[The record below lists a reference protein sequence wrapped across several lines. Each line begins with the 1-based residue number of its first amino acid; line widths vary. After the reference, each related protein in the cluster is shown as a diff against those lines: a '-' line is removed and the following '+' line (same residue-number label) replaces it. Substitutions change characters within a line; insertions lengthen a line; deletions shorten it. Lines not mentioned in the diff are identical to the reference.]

1 MRDPQPPRGVP
12 KTIRGEHGER
22 MFYVA
27 TRTLTPTTDKTVKEI
42 VVHTCEDKWLELQK
56 EAEAIVAPRGELITD
71 PYARNARIN
80 AAYARLWLEDNRFQ
94 WAGLAAFAS
103 KQVGCDMLHA
113 AKLKL
118 EADESEDFSRASM
131 GDPTISDGYA
141 VMAKASSQMLSLLA
155 LGNTALF
162 LDIYPLHLFY
172 KRYGIQRYEACQF
185 DRKNIA
191 DKVLWPIDPKIL
203 PFGRPF
209 LEILQGFRQIDRG
222 ELMLAVQSLARHE
235 QLNILQKVLYNR
247 PDMRLL
253 LKSNQ
258 AAWVTGIPSGVAA
271 EIELTLS
278 AQCSPV
284 AERTETF
291 PRTLTADLADPNQR
305 MAFVTRGAQHFDMLL
320 NGPGRRD
327 IDQSL
332 RIIATGA
339 SLR

>member
-12 KTIRGEHGER
+12 KTIRGEHGEK

-42 VVHTCEDKWLELQK
+42 VVHTCEDKWAEVQK
-56 EAEAIVAPRGELITD
+56 EAEAIVARNGELIAD

-103 KQVGCDMLHA
+103 KQVGCGMLHA
-113 AKLKL
+113 AKLKQ

-141 VMAKASSQMLSLLA
+141 VMAKSSSQMLSLLA

-172 KRYGIQRYEACQF
+172 KRYGIQRFEACLNA
-185 DRKNIA
+185 RKNIG
-191 DKVLWPIDPKIL
+191 DKVLWPVDRKIL
-203 PFGRPF
+203 LFGYWF
-209 LEILQGFRQIDRG
+209 FEILQGFQRIDGG
-222 ELMLAVQSLARHE
+222 EVTRSVDSLASHE

-247 PDMRLL
+247 LDMQLL

-258 AAWVTGIPSGVAA
+258 AAWVTDIPSGVAA
-271 EIELTLS
+271 EIELTLA
-278 AQCSPV
+278 AQCTPV
-284 AERTETF
+284 ADRTETF
-291 PRTLTADLADPNQR
+291 PRTLSANLAEPKQR
-305 MAFVTRGAQHFDMLL
+305 MSFVRHAAQRFDALV
-320 NGPGRRD
+320 NGPARRD
-327 IDQSL
+327 IEQSMI
-332 RIIATGA
+332 IIATGA
-339 SLR
+339 GVR